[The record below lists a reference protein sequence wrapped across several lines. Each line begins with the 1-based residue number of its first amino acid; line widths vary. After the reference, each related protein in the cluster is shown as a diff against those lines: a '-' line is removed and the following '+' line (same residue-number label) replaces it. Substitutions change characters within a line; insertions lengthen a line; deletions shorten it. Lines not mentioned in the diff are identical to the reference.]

1 MGDFCE
7 EWGRELPGRFG
18 YSGVGAVVG
27 ATYPAQLGELR
38 AALPSTFFLVPGYGA
53 QGGGAKDVAP
63 GFDSNGLGAIVNASR
78 SILCAWQKT
87 GAPGEEYARAA
98 AAEAVRMRDDIMG
111 ELGEIRLPE

>member
-1 MGDFCE
+1 M
-7 EWGRELPGRFG
+7 
-18 YSGVGAVVG
+18 
-27 ATYPAQLGELR
+27 
-38 AALPSTFFLVPGYGA
+38 
-53 QGGGAKDVAP
+53 AP